1 MIGTIKYLKAM
12 KKTLFFLV
20 ALSAIVAGC
29 AKQEMEETVSP
40 EPTTKPSNQV
50 TIIASVDQ
58 TKTTMDGSGNF
69 SWQASEQI
77 GVAEDGETDVY
88 PFVLANAAAG
98 TFTGTKDG
106 DLKYAVSP
114 KSFLSNVAADGVS
127 YTITLPETYT
137 GYVSG
142 TTNDIMIAGAPEQ
155 VGDDYKF
162 TFKHAAS
169 LIKFTYANV
178 PVGTSGFKFTA
189 DVNITGSFNLTS
201 TSDVTLSTPATG
213 EKTVTIMLASAVTT
227 LNQTLEFYVPVP
239 TGTIGSFRAVLLTG
253 TGSNVVEIAG
263 TAKKKTADIELNRCD
278 VFVTPTITLSNTMD
292 VLTFGFTGLGTSGTY
307 ESWSNKTG
315 TSDVVYAGQSYP
327 NNKNY
332 IQIRATNPS
341 GIVTTASNRPAKKIS
356 VTWNSATT
364 DDGRYITI
372 YGKNTAYESGADLY
386 DGEKKGTEIGTI
398 VYKTSTSLTVPIGD
412 TYKYIGI
419 LASKPVM
426 LDEIDIVWGD
436 APHGVSASPSTLTLG
451 GVSGSTNIITV
462 GCGYAWETLKTE
474 GSDNFNVSIEGK
486 VITVTSLHDGGVSEA
501 KIGTLRIKESADANY
516 YTDVEIRQSAAP
528 AHGVSA
534 AASATL
540 DGDNGST
547 QTVSVTCNYNWEVL
561 VTEGDTKIS
570 ASKTNATTVTI
581 TALADGPASEGKVGT
596 IRIREVS
603 DNSYYADV
611 TINQKPKEVF
621 YRKVTSAPS
630 DWSGTYLIV
639 NETNSAAFDG
649 TYNGTTG
656 AKDASVTISSSK
668 VASNSTVDGYAVTI
682 TKVGSHYSIK
692 HGDNYLGWASGN
704 KAQPY
709 DNTDTDNA
717 LNDFAISD
725 GAAIIKNAKDNTRI
739 LRYNTGVTQAN
750 GRFRYYTTETG
761 TVAVLYKKDQ

>member
-1 MIGTIKYLKAM
+1 M
-12 KKTLFFLV
+12 KKTLFFF
-20 ALSAIVAGC
+20 AAIATIVASC
-29 AKQEMEETVSP
+29 AKQEIEETVSP
-40 EPTTKPSNQV
+40 EPTAKPSNQI

-77 GVAEDGETDVY
+77 GVAEDGKTDVY

-341 GIVTTASNRPAKKIS
+341 GIITTASNRPAKKIS

-649 TYNGTTG
+649 TYNGTNG

-725 GAAIIKNAKDNTRI
+725 GAAIIKNAKDNARI

-761 TVAVLYKKDQ
+761 TVAVLYKKD

>member
-1 MIGTIKYLKAM
+1 M
-12 KKTLFFLV
+12 KKTLFFF
-20 ALSAIVAGC
+20 AAIATIVASC
-29 AKQEMEETVSP
+29 AKQEIEETVSP
-40 EPTTKPSNQV
+40 EPTAKPSNQI

-98 TFTGTKDG
+98 TFTGTKNG

-169 LIKFTYANV
+169 LVKFSYENV
-178 PVGTSGFKFTA
+178 PVGTSGFRFTA
-189 DVNITGSFNLTS
+189 DVNITGSFELTS
-201 TSDVTLSTPATG
+201 ASNVTLTTPGTG
-213 EKTVTIMLASAVTT
+213 GKTVTIMLASAVTE
-227 LNQTLEFYVPVP
+227 LNQNLEFYVPVP
-239 TGTIGSFRAVLLTG
+239 VGTIGSFRAVLLTG
-253 TGSNVVEIAG
+253 SGDNTNEIAG
-263 TAKKKTADIELNRCD
+263 TLKKKTADIELNRCD
-278 VFVTPTITLSNTMD
+278 VFVAPTITLSNTID
-292 VLTFGFTGLGTSGTY
+292 ILTYGFIGLAADGSNYTA
-307 ESWSNKTG
+307 WSNKTS
-315 TSDVVYAGQSYP
+315 TSGVVYAGSTAK
-327 NNKNY
+327 NNAKVVHRY
-332 IQIRATNPS
+332 IQLTNKDSSPYA
-341 GIVTTASNRPAKKIS
+341 GIVTTSSNRLAKKVC
-356 VTWNSATT
+356 VTWATEQATT
-364 DDGRYITI
+364 TGRTITV
-372 YGKNTAYESGADLY
+372 YGKNSAYDSVADLY
-386 DGEKKGTEIGTI
+386 DDEKKGTEIGTI
-398 VYKTSTSLTVPIGD
+398 VKGTNEKLTISTD
-412 TYKYIGI
+412 YKYIGL
-419 LASKPVM
+419 LAGGA
-426 LDEIDIVWGD
+426 LYCDEIDITWGD
-436 APHGVSASPSTLTLG
+436 APHGVSATPSPLLLG
-451 GVSGSTNIITV
+451 GVSGSSNTITV
-462 GCGYAWETLKTE
+462 DCGYVWETAKTE
-474 GSDNFNVSIEGK
+474 GSDNFNVSIDGK
-486 VITVTSLHDGGVSEA
+486 VITVTSLQNGGASEA
-501 KIGTLRIKESADANY
+501 KIGTLRIKESADASY
-516 YTDVEIRQSAAP
+516 YVDVEIRQSAAP

-561 VTEGDTKIS
+561 VTEGDAKIS

-596 IRIREVS
+596 IRIREVA

-611 TINQKPKEVF
+611 TVNQKPKETF
-621 YRKVTSAPS
+621 YRKVTSAPV

-639 NETNSAAFDG
+639 SEANNAAFNG

-668 VASNSTVDGYAVTI
+668 IASDATVDEYAVTI
-682 TKVGSHYSIK
+682 AKVGDHYSIK
-692 HGDNYLGWASGN
+692 HGDNYLGCAAAK

-709 DNTDTDNA
+709 DNTNTNNA
-717 LNDFAISD
+717 LNDFVIVD
-725 GAAIIKNAKDNTRI
+725 GAAIIKNTADDTCV
-739 LRYNTGVTQAN
+739 LRYNTSVTQAN
-750 GRFRYYTTETG
+750 GRFRYYTTG
-761 TVAVLYKKDQ
+761 AGDVAVLYKKD

>member
-1 MIGTIKYLKAM
+1 
-12 KKTLFFLV
+12 
-20 ALSAIVAGC
+20 
-29 AKQEMEETVSP
+29 
-40 EPTTKPSNQV
+40 
-50 TIIASVDQ
+50 
-58 TKTTMDGSGNF
+58 
-69 SWQASEQI
+69 
-77 GVAEDGETDVY
+77 
-88 PFVLANAAAG
+88 
-98 TFTGTKDG
+98 
-106 DLKYAVSP
+106 
-114 KSFLSNVAADGVS
+114 
-127 YTITLPETYT
+127 
-137 GYVSG
+137 
-142 TTNDIMIAGAPEQ
+142 
-155 VGDDYKF
+155 
-162 TFKHAAS
+162 
-169 LIKFTYANV
+169 
-178 PVGTSGFKFTA
+178 
-189 DVNITGSFNLTS
+189 
-201 TSDVTLSTPATG
+201 
-213 EKTVTIMLASAVTT
+213 
-227 LNQTLEFYVPVP
+227 
-239 TGTIGSFRAVLLTG
+239 
-253 TGSNVVEIAG
+253 
-263 TAKKKTADIELNRCD
+263 
-278 VFVTPTITLSNTMD
+278 
-292 VLTFGFTGLGTSGTY
+292 
-307 ESWSNKTG
+307 
-315 TSDVVYAGQSYP
+315 
-327 NNKNY
+327 
-332 IQIRATNPS
+332 
-341 GIVTTASNRPAKKIS
+341 
-356 VTWNSATT
+356 
-364 DDGRYITI
+364 
-372 YGKNTAYESGADLY
+372 
-386 DGEKKGTEIGTI
+386 
-398 VYKTSTSLTVPIGD
+398 
-412 TYKYIGI
+412 
-419 LASKPVM
+419 M

-649 TYNGTTG
+649 TYNGTNG

-725 GAAIIKNAKDNTRI
+725 GAAIIKNAKDNARI

-761 TVAVLYKKDQ
+761 TVAVLYKKD

>member
-1 MIGTIKYLKAM
+1 M
-12 KKTLFFLV
+12 KKTLFFF
-20 ALSAIVAGC
+20 AAIATIVASC
-29 AKQEMEETVSP
+29 AKQEIEETVSP
-40 EPTTKPSNQV
+40 EPTAKPSNQI

-77 GVAEDGETDVY
+77 GVAEDGKTDVY

-332 IQIRATNPS
+332 IHIRATNPS
-341 GIVTTASNRPAKKIS
+341 GIITTASNRPAKKIS

-462 GCGYAWETLKTE
+462 GCGYALETLKTE

-649 TYNGTTG
+649 TYNGTNG

-725 GAAIIKNAKDNTRI
+725 GAAIIKNAKDNARI

-761 TVAVLYKKDQ
+761 TVAVLYKKD

>member
-1 MIGTIKYLKAM
+1 M
-12 KKTLFFLV
+12 KKTLFFF
-20 ALSAIVAGC
+20 AAIATIVASC
-29 AKQEMEETVSP
+29 AKQEIEETVSP
-40 EPTTKPSNQV
+40 EPTAKPSNQI

-77 GVAEDGETDVY
+77 GVAEDGKTDVY

-341 GIVTTASNRPAKKIS
+341 GIITTASNRPAKKIS

-649 TYNGTTG
+649 TYNGTNG

-725 GAAIIKNAKDNTRI
+725 GAAIIKNAKDNARI